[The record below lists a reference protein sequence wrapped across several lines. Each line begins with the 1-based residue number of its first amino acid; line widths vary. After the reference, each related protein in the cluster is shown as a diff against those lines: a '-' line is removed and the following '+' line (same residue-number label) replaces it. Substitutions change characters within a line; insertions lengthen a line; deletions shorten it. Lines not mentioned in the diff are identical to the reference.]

1 MAQCYNYATTTPTM
15 LSDYLTIKSEPIESY
30 WKTDTQILKE
40 KFENFEHR
48 LEKLEK
54 TNEKSTVCSTKEN
67 DINITEMIYC
77 EELDIIAPFITK
89 VEVLNPGK
97 VMRFTFSDN
106 TIIKTVCTP
115 GDTFDFKFAFFL
127 AYAKYFWENILT
139 SQGIENKARAFMEVK
154 FFNSLVKKGMKIY
167 FNQKKEEE
175 REEREKAERKEIKA
189 RQAAKKAIKK
199 AKKRENRINEIA
211 EAINRGKASN

>member
-1 MAQCYNYATTTPTM
+1 MAQWYNCTTSTTPTIA
-15 LSDYLTIKSEPIESY
+15 LSSDYFTIKNNDSIKNIY
-30 WKTDTQILKE
+30 GKTDAQILQE
-40 KFENFEHR
+40 KIENFER
-48 LEKLEK
+48 RLKELEKM
-54 TNEKSTVCSTKEN
+54 NEKPTVDSA
-67 DINITEMIYC
+67 EMIYC
-77 EELDIIAPFITK
+77 EELDVIAPFITK

-127 AYAKYFWENILT
+127 AYAKYFWENTLT
-139 SQGIENKARAFMEVK
+139 SQGVENKARAFMEVK
-154 FFNSLVKKGMKIY
+154 FFNSLVKKGMKVY

-211 EAINRGKASN
+211 EAISRAKASE